1 MCCRRR
7 AKHTRL
13 STSVMR
19 ESSMVSSTRS
29 SRICFL
35 VLVVASIGTW
45 AGELDPGEI
54 PMYGGLD
61 RRADP
66 VLRGADQALI
76 EGTAKEFGSR
86 RAASERFVDQGFR
99 FYFQDDLST
108 AMRRFNQGWL
118 LDPENPSVYYGFM
131 AVLNDREQF
140 CAAREMVERAFELG
154 LPKKAEEL
162 SDAGRVHALC
172 AVQDENLDDDTK
184 SGFVKKSSEYY
195 TQALQLQPNSAYVCG
210 SWATASFWLGDYATA
225 WRYVKLE
232 RKYGGK
238 PGKQFVKMLKEKMPE
253 PKS

>member
-1 MCCRRR
+1 M
-7 AKHTRL
+7 H
-13 STSVMR
+13 
-19 ESSMVSSTRS
+19 RS
-29 SRICFL
+29 SLPSVVCL
-35 VLVVASIGTW
+35 LVVIAAGIKAS

-61 RRADP
+61 RQADP
-66 VLRGADQALI
+66 MLKGTDEALI
-76 EGTAKEFGSR
+76 ESTTKEFGSR

-99 FYFQDDLST
+99 FYFRDDLST

-140 CAAREMVERAFELG
+140 CAAREMIERAFELG
-154 LPKKAEEL
+154 LQKKPEEL

-172 AVQDENLDDDTK
+172 AVQEKTLSDDTK
-184 SGFVKKSSEYY
+184 TTFIKKSSEYY
-195 TQALQLQPNSAYVCG
+195 TEALQLQPNSAYVYG

-232 RKYGGK
+232 RKHGGK
-238 PGKQFVKMLKEKMPE
+238 PGKQFLKMLKARMPE